1 MEQMTI
7 GKRFTL
13 ICPEGFRTL
22 SEEEK
27 DRVHA
32 ASGADSLYLMREA
45 DRMIVSAGWKEVNAL
60 AGILLHVFSPVASM
74 EAAVNQSMAGYG
86 FRRETRL
93 TRQIAGQKAEGFRY
107 TYTAGDN
114 PMVGESYVIRQGRS
128 LTFFHAYFAAALRD
142 QALVRWNQLLDA
154 VEAM

>member
-1 MEQMTI
+1 M
-7 GKRFTL
+7 
-13 ICPEGFRTL
+13 
-22 SEEEK
+22 SE
-27 DRVHA
+27 A
-32 ASGADSLYLMREA
+32 GDSLYLTLEESRL
-45 DRMIVSAGWKEVNAL
+45 IVSMGWKEVNAL
-60 AGILLHVFSPVASM
+60 AGILLHVIPPVASM

-142 QALVRWNQLLDA
+142 QALARWNQLLDA